1 MISSLE
7 QVRRAQRDFDTNPG
21 ETEYLTS
28 KHGGHRA
35 ARIGTEEGRCQS
47 MTSFKDDLIRFS
59 QTLFNAMN

>member
-21 ETEYLTS
+21 ETEYLAS
-28 KHGGHRA
+28 KLGGPKA
-35 ARIGTEEGRCQS
+35 ARIGIEEERCQS

-59 QTLFNAMN
+59 QILFNAMN